1 MTGSDDKHAASWSLR
16 RSLTRMLLLAALL
29 PVLVFGIALLWSQWQ
44 RDRDELLLRLSTS
57 AQSSASTFDDFLDSH
72 LAGVRLLAATPL
84 AASASPPDAA
94 LDRLLSALRAQ
105 RLGADALKAV
115 VTPTNRSWTFA
126 ALLDA
131 LAKERAHFA
140 QQREASDAVPD

>member
-1 MTGSDDKHAASWSLR
+1 MKAHVAAGTVLFCGFSAPEQAVLEDFCRSRRVLAREVSPALR
-16 RSLTRMLLLAALL
+16 GQTLGALL
-29 PVLVFGIALLWSQWQ
+29 GLPGSVPAPAAVSSPAAADSAPAKALVF
-44 RDRDELLLRLSTS
+44 S
-57 AQSSASTFDDFLDSH
+57 AFS
-72 LAGVRLLAATPL
+72 
-84 AASASPPDAA
+84 DAA

-126 ALLDA
+126 ALLDE

-140 QQREASDAVPD
+140 QQQEASDAVPD